1 MQNYDTAL
9 KATTTSENSQ
19 GSALQENARYLE
31 SAQSK
36 VNALEVA
43 WQEFSLTAS
52 KSFMMDGIIFGV
64 NALKDMTN
72 ALNAVISLDPSKG
85 NLFLGLGMLTAAM
98 GGLATLMNP
107 TLRGFATQGGA
118 LDYLKEKLQAV
129 TAEYQWQQKV
139 VQKQNETM
147 AAMNGQSAQT
157 LTFMDRMKA
166 GTKTAGAGFGVL
178 TSAVGGFVKSLGM
191 MLATSLLVGGGLAL
205 VTAGIGWLITKFAAA
220 NNEAKEL
227 EKKFN
232 AQVKTY
238 SDNKDSID
246 ELVGR
251 YEELR
256 KKTNR
261 TLEETELFYQTQK
274 QLGNYMPELV
284 AKVDAQGRTH
294 LSTAVSIKKHV
305 EELKKLEALK
315 NQEKIDKKKTA
326 LDETEKEIQKL
337 KKLEEQNNKAAK
349 AAKELIAEQNKNG
362 NKFGNTGEAYQS
374 AMPKKTGDET
384 SEDRVKANLAIAQS
398 ENQLALKSAEVEKSK
413 REIFNL
419 ERKQEV
425 GYYSMNKQQREMIDL
440 ILDQVDGAELYGKKN
455 KESAETIED
464 IKDLLADTATTM
476 KDIPPFDEQLF
487 KSGDRSTQLSMINE
501 SVMGAIGSIKKLNQE
516 KELLSSKPFLTQ
528 AEKANFDSLDQ
539 RIQSLAATTS
549 SYVPTLN
556 SMGYSLAVADTKVL
570 TLNTS
575 MSDAQ
580 RGALN
585 TASAM
590 RETAD
595 GMDDVSDS
603 ADMAT
608 MGAATLAEQLGYSE
622 EEFSSITGR
631 IQGYNDVLLG
641 AANGHAITA
650 DEMMNLVSKMPE
662 LASAF
667 KVQNGAIKL
676 NVGAV
681 ETLRNAQLQQF
692 KDKVQQQ
699 KTELLNGLAESKNFA
714 LVAGS
719 KIQSI
724 KSVAD
729 AEMLLVAVKEEQ
741 VRALLELDKADP
753 NSRGIMHAYDVYT
766 RLDNG
771 AYANYVNQIQ
781 QVLGQIRSL
790 DAAAA
795 IITEGMG
802 ASIRDLDKA
811 NKKAEEQNKKST
823 KTEKNKQETMTDSV
837 YLTNKYTEAID
848 KANRALEKQQS
859 RRQKYVKGSKAYSE
873 SIKKEIALLKKQIEA
888 TKAYE
893 KALED
898 ANKKKK
904 LIPTTGV
911 SNGEVTYVVNKDGKI
926 VEVKTPK
933 DDTYK
938 PPAKKSTGGGNKG
951 GGSKGGGSNP
961 KSSGKSGFV
970 KTGSKKLA
978 GWNGTNSK
986 YGISRTINGKT
997 WVHEGIDLAG
1007 RIGERLDSRVNGT
1020 VVYAGGKENWEWG
1033 VPWQYGNCVVILSG
1047 KFLHYHAHLNKIK
1060 VSAGQ
1065 KVGVGQQIGEIG
1077 STGNSTGAHLHYEIR
1092 PYKTNRSDGRKSRYG
1107 EDIDPTNSA
1116 ISARYGKKTT
1126 YKWKAKSTGAK
1137 GSSFTPTAT
1146 RSGAKATKGTL
1157 VSQPASKP
1165 SSGSYSAMAT
1175 KKSPLSYL
1183 NRSSNK
1189 LKNGSAKGLLKGRED
1204 QYEKLGKK
1212 YGVDP
1217 VLAMAISMAETG
1229 RGTSDGIKYKH
1240 NVGGMMSP
1248 SSNWK
1253 KMIQFDNI
1261 NQGIESHIRNLS
1273 RNYKGMTLKQI
1284 QKKYAPRN
1292 AANDPKGLNKNWL
1305 GNVEFFYDQMFYG
1318 AGSSSSKKPNSSKK
1332 PTTPKTESEAKKKA
1346 DAKRKAAEKK
1356 AALENQKRAERDAE
1370 ITLDKQKDD
1379 LSQLYLDLFTNSAD
1393 IVRKKYDE
1401 LNANLDV
1408 LQERQSRRTGITQ
1421 SGVNLSRDILSN
1433 SRKQRITTEEEISK
1447 ITLHLKSKE
1456 AKLLTSAR
1464 RAELTSRLAD
1474 LRRTLKTEKYEEMDA
1489 LAELLRDKASLRNR
1503 LITNQMAKYV
1513 KRNAWAERKSSV
1525 LDTDTNYGKE
1535 MSYKYITQQETAQKE
1550 LFKIK
1555 RKQYAYELQH
1565 LSAIAKKY
1573 GTTSQMYKDQLD
1585 LVKGYSEELLE
1596 IENQIISLNNE
1607 QKEMLKGYT
1616 EDMISTIKDA
1626 IEQRRDGELK
1636 ALEEVEEKRKKAI
1649 ETEKNKATNAHE
1661 AKLKQIEE
1669 EQKKSDEFY
1678 DSRLKAMDKED
1689 DTRSNKKQM
1698 DEFSKNEKDIRKQI
1712 NGLALDDSYEAK
1724 AKRKELLKQLEDL
1737 EKERT
1742 DYLYDRNRDKQ
1753 REALEDERE
1762 AYNKSLDKKRESEDK
1777 SFEDYMKILD
1787 QRSEAEDKMFEAMKD
1802 KLNKT
1807 YDEILNDEK
1816 KWNALRLEM
1825 MKGDFKSAETM
1836 IGYLMSSTSS
1846 IFKDVVANSGKTYAE
1861 VTKDM
1866 SAVYGDSKIMAI
1878 SMANDLKKS
1887 FKDLASEG
1895 GTQYSELGKSIE
1907 TNLITKLKEVLDLM
1921 ARLKNEDFNLKPP
1934 TPQPGTDMTN
1944 TPDQKGFGLYAKQ
1957 NKSGKGISVLDK
1969 AGGKTV
1975 GSLIN
1980 GKKYTVIEQ
1989 TDKYSK
1995 VVFGDGKTG
2004 WVATSDLYTS
2014 KQDTTYGAGFDDK
2027 SQDKILDSRKIIDK
2041 FQKDY
2046 KYNTKESKKRLS
2058 EIKKKTGQNSY
2069 NLYLKA
2075 MKDKERYVDKREADI
2090 LAKYRNDYENSKTD
2104 AQRRKVAA
2112 EFVKSLNDLKAKALA
2127 GKKELDALFKDLT
2140 NKTKDTKKGTSKA
2153 KEDVTLRKDPYY
2165 TRDNDIVTVKK
2176 GAKVKILGDKG
2187 LYYQVETGGK
2197 RGYVIK
2203 DKIAKFKTGGMTPG
2217 NIPESG
2223 AMAILHK
2230 KELVLTEQQTVNLL
2244 NTIKQTDA
2252 MMKPMKALWNMMNG
2266 MKSKPTIAQ
2275 RRDDGVMIENIHLD
2289 FSNNQIKD
2297 GKQGAKEFAKELLN
2311 LQQNKFNKRF

>member
-43 WQEFSLTAS
+43 WQELALTSS

-64 NALKDMTN
+64 NALKEMTN
-72 ALNAVISLDPSKG
+72 AFNAVISLDPSKG

-129 TAEYQWQQKV
+129 TYEYQFQQEVLKE
-139 VQKQNETM
+139 QRQATAGAN
-147 AAMNGQSAQT
+147 AQSAQT
-157 LTFMDRMKA
+157 LTFMDRLKS
-166 GTKTAGAGFGVL
+166 GTRTAGAGFGVL
-178 TSAVGGFVKSLGM
+178 TTAVGGFVKSLGM

-205 VTAGIGWLITKFAAA
+205 VTAGIGWLVTKFAAA

-232 AQVKTY
+232 AQIKTY

-246 ELVGR
+246 ELVVR
-251 YEELR
+251 YEDLR

-261 TLEETELFYQTQK
+261 TLEETELFYKTQK

-284 AKVDAQGRTH
+284 AKVDEQGRTH
-294 LSTAVSIKKHV
+294 LSTSISIRKHV

-315 NQEKIDKKKTA
+315 NQEKIDKKKSK
-326 LDETEKEIQKL
+326 LDETEKEIEKL
-337 KKLEEQNNKAAK
+337 KKLEEQNRKAAK

-362 NKFGNTGEAYQS
+362 SKFGNTGEAYQN
-374 AMPKKTGDET
+374 AMPKQTRDVS

-419 ERKQEV
+419 ERKQEI

-455 KESAETIED
+455 KESAETIEE

-501 SVMGAIGSIKKLNQE
+501 SVIGAIGSIKKLNQE

-528 AEKANFDSLDQ
+528 AETANFDSIDQ

-549 SYVPTLN
+549 AYVPTLN
-556 SMGYSLAVADTKVL
+556 SMGYSLAAADTKVL

-595 GMDDVSDS
+595 GMDDVSSS

-608 MGAATLAEQLGYSE
+608 SGAATLAEQLGYSE
-622 EEFSSITGR
+622 EEFSSITDR
-631 IQGYNDVLLG
+631 IQGYNDVLLN

-766 RLDNG
+766 RLDGG

-781 QVLGQIRSL
+781 QVLGQIKSL

-802 ASIRDLDKA
+802 ASIRDLNKA
-811 NKKAEEQNKKST
+811 NKKAEEQNKKTTTS
-823 KTEKNKQETMTDSV
+823 EKNKSETMTDSV

-848 KANRALEKQQS
+848 KATRALEKQQKK
-859 RRQKYVKGSKAYSE
+859 REKYTKGSRAYSE

-888 TKAYE
+888 TKEYE

-911 SNGEVTYVVNKDGKI
+911 SNGEVTYVVGKDGKI

-938 PPAKKSTGGGNKG
+938 APPKKS
-951 GGSKGGGSNP
+951 GSSPKGSNP
-961 KSSGKSGFV
+961 KSSGSSGFK
-970 KTGSKKLA
+970 KTGTKKLA
-978 GWNGTNSK
+978 GWGTTNSPF
-986 YGISRTINGKT
+986 GQRRTINGKT
-997 WVHEGIDLAG
+997 WVHEGIDLKG
-1007 RIGERLDSRVNGT
+1007 YVGQRLDSRVNGT
-1020 VVYAGGKENWEWG
+1020 VVYTGGANAKWG
-1033 VPWQYGNCVVILSG
+1033 VPWQYGNTVVIQSG
-1047 KFLHYHAHLNKIK
+1047 EYLHFHAHLNKITVK
-1060 VSAGQ
+1060 AG
-1065 KVGVGQQIGEIG
+1065 KKIGVGQQIGEIG
-1077 STGNSTGAHLHYEIR
+1077 NTGNSTGPHLHYEIR
-1092 PYKTNRSDGRKSRYG
+1092 RV
-1107 EDIDPTNSA
+1107 NSA
-1116 ISARYGKKTT
+1116 QNGQKSQWGKGLVNPTSAAASARTGKKTT
-1126 YKWKAKSTGAK
+1126 YQWSGKTSGASASNFNS
-1137 GSSFTPTAT
+1137 GMS
-1146 RSGAKATKGTL
+1146 RSGAKSTKGTFGNTT
-1157 VSQPASKP
+1157 AKT
-1165 SSGSYSAMAT
+1165 SSGGSYSAMAA

-1183 NRSSNK
+1183 NRSTNK
-1189 LKNGSAKGLLKGRED
+1189 LKNGSAEGLLRGKED
-1204 QYEKLGKK
+1204 TYEKLGKK

-1229 RGTSDGIKYKH
+1229 RGTSNGIKTYK
-1240 NVGGMMSP
+1240 NVGGMLDP
-1248 SSNWK
+1248 KTNWTK
-1253 KMIQFDNI
+1253 HIKFDSL
-1261 NQGIESHIRNLS
+1261 NQGIDSHIRNLA
-1273 RNYKGMTLKQI
+1273 RNYKGMSLKEI
-1284 QKKYAPRN
+1284 QKKYAPSG
-1292 AANDPKGLNKNWL
+1292 AKNDPNGLNNHWLKN
-1305 GNVEFFYDQMFYG
+1305 VSFFYEQMF
-1318 AGSSSSKKPNSSKK
+1318 AASGSSSSKKPNSSKK
-1332 PTTPKTESEAKKKA
+1332 STTPKTESEAKKKA

-1370 ITLDKQKDD
+1370 IQLDEQKDA
-1379 LSQLYLDLFTNSAD
+1379 LSQAYLELFTNRAD
-1393 IVRKKYDE
+1393 MVRQAYDE
-1401 LNANLDV
+1401 FVREEEDLRARRERMSGSTESGIKVDEMILTNAK
-1408 LQERQSRRTGITQ
+1408 
-1421 SGVNLSRDILSN
+1421 
-1433 SRKQRITTEEEISK
+1433 KQRIKTEQEISQ
-1447 ITLHLKSKE
+1447 ITEDLTGKS
-1456 AKLLTSAR
+1456 AKYLTTAR
-1464 RAELTSRLAD
+1464 RAELLQRKAD
-1474 LRRTLKTEKYEEMDA
+1474 LKRTLKQEKYEELDA
-1489 LAELLRDKASLRNR
+1489 LAELLRDKAALRAR
-1503 LITNQMAKYV
+1503 LETVQGNKYT
-1513 KRNAWAERKSSV
+1513 KRNAYLERRKSV
-1525 LDTDTNYGKE
+1525 LVGESNTDQIKNYRYTVE
-1535 MSYKYITQQETAQKE
+1535 QEKNTRR
-1550 LFKIK
+1550 LFAIK
-1555 RKQYAYELQH
+1555 KRAMDYEAKKLEEVR
-1565 LSAIAKKY
+1565 KKY
-1573 GTTSQMYKDQLD
+1573 GKTSQIYKDQLE
-1585 LVKGYSEELLE
+1585 LVQKYSEELLQLE
-1596 IENQIISLNNE
+1596 QSVIDLNNA
-1607 QKEMLKGYT
+1607 QREMLEGQADSIIET
-1616 EDMISTIKDA
+1616 LQNA
-1626 IEQRRDGELK
+1626 IEQRRDAEIK
-1636 ALEEVEEKRKKAI
+1636 AIEEVEEKRMRSYDIAL
-1649 ETEKNKATNAHE
+1649 NKARNAHE
-1661 AKLKQIEE
+1661 EKMKQMQD
-1669 EQKKSDEFY
+1669 EQDKYNKFID
-1678 DSRLKAMDKED
+1678 DRLKAMDKED
-1689 DTRSNKKQM
+1689 DTRTNKKQM
-1698 DEFSKNEKDIRKQI
+1698 DEFAKNETDLRKQL
-1712 NGLALDDSYEAK
+1712 NALALDDSYEAK

-1753 REALEDERE
+1753 REALEDERD
-1762 AYNKSLDKKRESEDK
+1762 AYNKNMDEKKEKEDK
-1777 SFEDYMKILD
+1777 AFEDYEKRLE
-1787 QRSEAEDKMFEAMKD
+1787 QRREAEEKLYEEMKEQ
-1802 KLNKT
+1802 LNKS
-1807 YDEILNDEK
+1807 YDELLNDER
-1816 KWNALRLEM
+1816 KWGAIREQL
-1825 MKGDFKSAETM
+1825 MKGHYDNAEAM
-1836 IGYLMSSTSS
+1836 AKDMLSGTSKY
-1846 IFKDVVANSGKTYAE
+1846 FQNVLDNSGETFKGI
-1861 VTKDM
+1861 VGDM
-1866 SAVYGDSKIMAI
+1866 SELYDDMDIKTINMSEHLKTALDRLAADGSTAY
-1878 SMANDLKKS
+1878 DL
-1887 FKDLASEG
+1887 L
-1895 GTQYSELGKSIE
+1895 GTSIE
-1907 TNLITKLKEVLDLM
+1907 QNIITKLKEALDLM
-1921 ARLKNEDFNLKPP
+1921 KRMADENFNTTAP
-1934 TPQPGTDMTN
+1934 TPSAGDDKSNDSAEGAYKM
-1944 TPDQKGFGLYAKQ
+1944 YANQ
-1957 NKSGKGISVLDK
+1957 EKSGKGISVRDE
-1969 AGGKTV
+1969 
-1975 GSLIN
+1975 IN
-1980 GKKYTVIEQ
+1980 GKVIGSLMHGRQYEVIRK
-1989 TDKYSK
+1989 TDSHSQIKL
-1995 VVFGDGKTG
+1995 DNGKTG
-2004 WVATSDLYTS
+2004 WVKNSDLS
-2014 KQDTTYGAGFDDK
+2014 TTNVSTKFGTGFDDK
-2027 SQDKILDSRKIIDK
+2027 HQDKIKPLRDVIDD
-2041 FQKDY
+2041 FQAGY
-2046 KYNTKESKKRLS
+2046 KYSSSGAKARLAAVKKESGDS
-2058 EIKKKTGQNSY
+2058 GY
-2069 NLYLKA
+2069 DLYMRA
-2075 MKDKERYVDKREADI
+2075 MKDKEKMIDTMEEDI
-2090 LAKYRNDYENSKTD
+2090 IEKYKKEFEKATNDEDRWK
-2104 AQRRKVAA
+2104 AA
-2112 EFVKSLNDLKAKALA
+2112 SRFTQGLEDLKVLSSSAK
-2127 GKKELDALFKDLT
+2127 KDLDALYNDLI
-2140 NKTKDTKKGTSKA
+2140 NKVKDTKTGTSKVID
-2153 KEDVTLRKDPYY
+2153 DVTLRKDPYY
-2165 TRDNDIVTVKK
+2165 TKSNGIQTIKK

-2187 LYYQVETGGK
+2187 QYYQVEADGK
-2197 RGYVIK
+2197 KGYVYK
-2203 DKIAKFKTGGMTPG
+2203 DKIAKFKTGGMTPA

-2230 KELVLTEQQTVNLL
+2230 KELVLTEQQTANLL

-2297 GKQGAKEFAKELLN
+2297 GKQGAKEFAKELIN

>member
-43 WQEFSLTAS
+43 WQEFALTAS

-129 TAEYQWQQKV
+129 TYEYQFQQEVLKE
-139 VQKQNETM
+139 QRQATAGAN
-147 AAMNGQSAQT
+147 AQSAQT
-157 LTFMDRMKA
+157 LTFMDRLKS
-166 GTKTAGAGFGVL
+166 GTRTAGAGFGVL
-178 TSAVGGFVKSLGM
+178 TSAVGGFVRSLGM

-205 VTAGIGWLITKFAAA
+205 VTAGIGWLVAKFAAA

-232 AQVKTY
+232 AQIKTY

-246 ELVGR
+246 ELVDR
-251 YEELR
+251 YENL
-256 KKTNR
+256 KNKTNR
-261 TLEETELFYQTQK
+261 TLEETELFYKTQK

-374 AMPKKTGDET
+374 AMPKKTRDET

-455 KESAETIED
+455 KESAETIEE

-556 SMGYSLAVADTKVL
+556 SMGYSLAAADTKVL

-848 KANRALEKQQS
+848 KATRALEKQQK
-859 RRQKYVKGSKAYSE
+859 RREKYTKGSRAYSE

-898 ANKKKK
+898 ANKKKA

-911 SNGEVTYVVNKDGKI
+911 SNGEVTYTVDKNGNI
-926 VEVKTPK
+926 VEVKKPK

-938 PPAKKSTGGGNKG
+938 PPASKNNNKG
-951 GGSKGGGSNP
+951 GGNKGGGSNP
-961 KSSGKSGFV
+961 KSSSKSGFV

-978 GWNGTNSK
+978 GWNGTNSAW
-986 YGISRTINGKT
+986 GQVRTINGKT
-997 WVHEGIDLAG
+997 WRHEGIDLAG

-1020 VVYAGGKENWEWG
+1020 VVHAGGANTEWG

-1047 KFLHYHAHLNKIK
+1047 KYLHYHAHLNKVK
-1060 VSAGQ
+1060 VKTGQ

-1077 STGNSTGAHLHYEIR
+1077 NTGNSTGAHLHYEIR
-1092 PYKTNRSDGRKSRYG
+1092 PYKPNRTDGRKSRWG
-1107 EDIDPTNSA
+1107 EDINPTSSA
-1116 ISARYGKKTT
+1116 VSARTGKKTT
-1126 YKWKAKSTGAK
+1126 YKWQSKSTGAK

-1157 VSQPASKP
+1157 VSQPTSKP

-1175 KKSPLSYL
+1175 KKNPLSYL

-1305 GNVEFFYDQMFYG
+1305 GNVEFFYEQMFS
-1318 AGSSSSKKPNSSKK
+1318 GSSTSNSKKSNNSKK
-1332 PTTPKTESEAKKKA
+1332 SSPPKTESEAKKKA
-1346 DAKRKAAEKK
+1346 EAKRKAAEKK

-1370 ITLDKQKDD
+1370 IQLNEQKDA
-1379 LSQLYLDLFTNSAD
+1379 LSQAYLELFTNRAD
-1393 IVRKKYDE
+1393 MVRQAYEEFVKEEEDLRARRERMSGSTESGIKVDE
-1401 LNANLDV
+1401 LILTNAK
-1408 LQERQSRRTGITQ
+1408 
-1421 SGVNLSRDILSN
+1421 
-1433 SRKQRITTEEEISK
+1433 KQRIKTEQEISQ
-1447 ITLHLKSKE
+1447 ITEDLTGKS
-1456 AKLLTSAR
+1456 AKYLTTAR
-1464 RAELTSRLAD
+1464 RAELLQRKAD
-1474 LRRTLKTEKYEEMDA
+1474 LKRTLKQEKYEELDA
-1489 LAELLRDKASLRNR
+1489 LAELLRDKAALRAR
-1503 LITNQMAKYV
+1503 LERVQGNKYT
-1513 KRNAWAERKSSV
+1513 KRNAYLERRKSV
-1525 LDTDTNYGKE
+1525 LVGDSNVDQVKNYRYTVE
-1535 MSYKYITQQETAQKE
+1535 QEKNTKK
-1550 LFKIK
+1550 LFSIK
-1555 RKQYAYELQH
+1555 KRAMDYETKKLEE
-1565 LSAIAKKY
+1565 IRKKY
-1573 GTTSQMYKDQLD
+1573 GKTSQMYKDQLE
-1585 LVKGYSEELLE
+1585 LVQKYSEELMQLE
-1596 IENQIISLNNE
+1596 QSIIELNNA
-1607 QKEMLKGYT
+1607 QRDMLAGQADSIIET
-1616 EDMISTIKDA
+1616 LKDA
-1626 IEQRRDGELK
+1626 IEQRRDAELK
-1636 ALEEVEEKRKKAI
+1636 AIEQVEEKRMRSYDIAL
-1649 ETEKNKATNAHE
+1649 NKARNAHE
-1661 AKLKQIEE
+1661 EKMKQMDN
-1669 EQKKSDEFY
+1669 EQDKYNKFIDE
-1678 DSRLKAMDKED
+1678 RLKKMDKED

-1698 DEFSKNEKDIRKQI
+1698 DEFAKNEKDLRKQL
-1712 NGLALDDSYEAK
+1712 NALALDDSYEAK

-1753 REALEDERE
+1753 REALEDERD
-1762 AYNKSLDKKRESEDK
+1762 AYNKNMDEKKEKEDK
-1777 SFEDYMKILD
+1777 SFEDYEKLLEK
-1787 QRSEAEDKMFEAMKD
+1787 RREAEEKLYEEMKEQ
-1802 KLNKT
+1802 LNKS
-1807 YDEILNDEK
+1807 YDELLNDER
-1816 KWNALRLEM
+1816 KWGAIRDQL
-1825 MKGDFKSAETM
+1825 MKGHYDNAKAM
-1836 IGYLMSSTSS
+1836 AKDMLKGTSKY
-1846 IFKDVVANSGKTYAE
+1846 FQEVLDNSGDTFKGIVGDMAELYDETDLKTI
-1861 VTKDM
+1861 TM
-1866 SAVYGDSKIMAI
+1866 SDHLKKALDKLAADGSTAYDLLGDS
-1878 SMANDLKKS
+1878 
-1887 FKDLASEG
+1887 
-1895 GTQYSELGKSIE
+1895 IE
-1907 TNLITKLKEVLDLM
+1907 QNIIAKLKEALDLM
-1921 ARLKNEDFNLKPP
+1921 KRMADENHNTTAP
-1934 TPQPGTDMTN
+1934 TPSAGDDKSN
-1944 TPDQKGFGLYAKQ
+1944 ENAEGAYKLYANQ
-1957 NKSGKGISVLDK
+1957 EKSGKGISVRD
-1969 AGGKTV
+1969 
-1975 GSLIN
+1975 SIN
-1980 GKKYTVIEQ
+1980 GKVIGSLMHGRQYEVIRK
-1989 TDKYSK
+1989 TDSHSQIKLDNGQ
-1995 VVFGDGKTG
+1995 VG
-2004 WVATSDLYTS
+2004 WVKNSELS
-2014 KQDTTYGAGFDDK
+2014 TTNVSTKYGTGFDTK
-2027 SQDKILDSRKIIDK
+2027 HQEKIKDLRDVVDD

-2046 KYNTKESKKRLS
+2046 KYSSSGAKSRLAAVKKEAGDS
-2058 EIKKKTGQNSY
+2058 GY
-2069 NLYLKA
+2069 DLYMKA
-2075 MKDKERYVDKREADI
+2075 MKDKEKMIDKMEEDI
-2090 LAKYRNDYENSKTD
+2090 TDKYKKDFESAKTD
-2104 AQRRKVAA
+2104 DDRWKAA
-2112 EFVKSLNDLKAKALA
+2112 SRFTQALMELKDLSASS
-2127 GKKELDALFKDLT
+2127 KKDLDALYNDLI
-2140 NKTKDTKKGTSKA
+2140 NKVKDTKKGTSKA
-2153 KEDVTLRKDPYY
+2153 SEDVTLRKDPYY
-2165 TRDNDIVTVKK
+2165 TKDNGIKTIKK
-2176 GAKVKILGDKG
+2176 GTKVKILGDKG
-2187 LYYQVETGGK
+2187 QFYEVEADGK
-2197 RGYVIK
+2197 KGYVYK

-2230 KELVLTEQQTVNLL
+2230 KELVLTEQQTANLL
-2244 NTIKQTDA
+2244 STIKQTDA

-2297 GKQGAKEFAKELLN
+2297 GKQGAKEFAKELIN